1 MSETPILDLEQDPP
15 RERRFGMH
23 TSVGALFLVV
33 VAFVLPDHVSGFW
46 WFPILY
52 ASVALHEIGHL
63 IAGKLVGME
72 AGGIVVGGL
81 MFFKSGGR
89 WRFRF
94 DYRRILSGGLAR
106 PLARKTDFD
115 PARFAWMV
123 AGGPLTNIVLA
134 VIAGIVFW
142 KTGSALE
149 WVGSVFWLNVIL
161 FAGTL
166 LPVAGVNKSD
176 GARLWM
182 LLRNREESRS
192 WIALLQ
198 LITEES
204 SGVRPR
210 DWDEELVA
218 QMLQYNPLSGDSAFR
233 HMLLFCRKN
242 DQGDR
247 QAALEHLEKALA
259 ASGNCGR
266 QVRYW
271 CFAEAACSSAMLR
284 HNPVAARAWVERA
297 AKIRKPVTPHNIAA
311 FLGHCEGRYA
321 DALKAWAATLA
332 FLGRKK
338 QGSGLSLYITAKM
351 EEYRDECREAL
362 NSKQIQSVS

>member
-1 MSETPILDLEQDPP
+1 VSETPILDLEQDPP

-182 LLRNREESRS
+182 LLR
-192 WIALLQ
+192 
-198 LITEES
+198 TERNPGHGVLCFS
-204 SGVRPR
+204 S
-210 DWDEELVA
+210 
-218 QMLQYNPLSGDSAFR
+218 
-233 HMLLFCRKN
+233 
-242 DQGDR
+242 
-247 QAALEHLEKALA
+247 
-259 ASGNCGR
+259 
-266 QVRYW
+266 
-271 CFAEAACSSAMLR
+271 
-284 HNPVAARAWVERA
+284 
-297 AKIRKPVTPHNIAA
+297 
-311 FLGHCEGRYA
+311 
-321 DALKAWAATLA
+321 
-332 FLGRKK
+332 
-338 QGSGLSLYITAKM
+338 
-351 EEYRDECREAL
+351 
-362 NSKQIQSVS
+362 